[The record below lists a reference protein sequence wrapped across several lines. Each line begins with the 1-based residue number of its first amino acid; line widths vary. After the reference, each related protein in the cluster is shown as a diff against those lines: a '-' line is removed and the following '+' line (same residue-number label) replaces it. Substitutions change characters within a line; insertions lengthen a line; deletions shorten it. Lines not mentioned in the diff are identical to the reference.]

1 MSGLKNQLLNDP
13 KSELVLV
20 ILVSLILSFILFGN
34 GIKGDFVLDD
44 HAVVQNRPELSNIFN
59 LPGIFKAS
67 WLPGPAWIS
76 NYRPLT
82 LWSFALNN
90 LFSEAPAGFHVVN
103 ILIHAAN
110 AVLIF
115 LLAKK
120 FASRRAAYLTSIL
133 FLFLPIHVEAVTSI
147 IGRKDILGTF
157 FILLALLFFFNRK
170 HIWASASFFLAL
182 LASDFSISFLPLAA
196 VLLLIE
202 NRSFIKTFRL
212 GWYYVA
218 PLPVYF
224 ALRYWALGKY
234 VLGGLGVNPIVAP
247 MAFLP
252 FKGRLFTGFYNFFLY
267 LKKTVYPV
275 NLSPDYSFN
284 QIPTVHNIFSSPG
297 ALIGIGIFALL
308 IAAFFLLR
316 KEFKIAL
323 AIFLVNFIVMSDI
336 VFVSGGSMAE
346 RRWYLPSLGL
356 VLLVS
361 LLIDFAISKYGKLKP
376 VFGFLGVIVLLIFS
390 VAIINQN
397 RIWLND
403 RGLFVAAAE
412 RSPDS
417 VWARTNLANVYF
429 HEKNYEGARNELEAA
444 FKFSDNYTPAL
455 NLWGKLLWREGKY
468 EQAEETFKKAIV
480 FDYSGKWRRII
491 YRTLAFLSFDIGK
504 NKEAISYMEQ
514 ALKSKALPNDETM
527 PQIDNALY
535 EALKK
540 NRNRSINSYTP
551 QERQDINLIIK
562 NILDL

>member
-1 MSGLKNQLLNDP
+1 MSGLKNQLLNGP

-20 ILVSLILSFILFGN
+20 IFVSLVLSFILFGN

-44 HAVVQNRPELSNIFN
+44 HVVVKDRPELSNIFN
-59 LPGIFKAS
+59 LPGIFKSS
-67 WLPGPAWIS
+67 WLPGSVWIS

-90 LFSEAPAGFHVVN
+90 LFSKTPAGFHVGN

-110 AVLIF
+110 VVLIF

-120 FASRRAAYLTSIL
+120 LASRRVAYLTSIL

-147 IGRKDILGTF
+147 VGRKDILGAF
-157 FILLALLFFFNRK
+157 FILLALLLFFNRK

-182 LASDFSISFLPLAA
+182 LASDFSIAFLPLAA

-202 NRSFIKTFRL
+202 NRSFIRTFKL

-234 VLGGLGVNPIVAP
+234 VFGGLNVNPIVAP

-252 FKGRLFTGFYNFFLY
+252 FKERFFTGFYNFFLY

-284 QIPTVHNIFSSPG
+284 QIPAVHNIFSSPG
-297 ALIGIGIFALL
+297 ALIGIGIFILL

-316 KEFKIAL
+316 KEFKIAI
-323 AIFLVNFIVMSDI
+323 AIFLVTFIVMSDI
-336 VFVSGGSMAE
+336 VFISGGSVAE
-346 RRWYLPSLGL
+346 RRWYLPSFGL
-356 VLLVS
+356 VLLFS
-361 LLIDFAISKYGKLKP
+361 LFIDFVISRHGKLRP
-376 VFGFLGVIVLLIFS
+376 VFGFLGAVVLLISS

-403 RGLFVAAAE
+403 RNLFVAAAV

-417 VWARTNLANVYF
+417 VWARTDLAIVYF
-429 HEKNYEGARNELEAA
+429 GEKNYEGARNELEAA

-455 NLWGKLLWREGKY
+455 SLWGKLLWREGKY
-468 EQAEETFKKAIV
+468 EQAEEAFKKAID
-480 FDYSGKWRRII
+480 FDYSGKSRRIV

-504 NKEAISYMEQ
+504 NEEAISYMEQ
-514 ALKSKALPNDETM
+514 ALKSQPMPNDETM

-535 EALKK
+535 EMLKK

-551 QERQDINLIIK
+551 QEKRDINLIIK